1 MNRCELLRE
10 KAEVLQEKIIGLAI
24 GLRKNGLVIVN

>member
-10 KAEVLQEKIIGLAI
+10 KAEVLQVKIIGLAI